1 MTQAGTIK
9 TFNPSRG
16 FGWIAPDDM
25 SEDVFF
31 HLQAVSNGNDSNMIP
46 GAKLMFEV
54 GLNNTNGMTKAVK
67 VLLQGPGEPATPVEV
82 EQFLIMNPVED
93 KAQQQFRAMDPMIQR
108 MVINRGSLAGSR
120 DPTAAFIGR
129 MASIQRGANS
139 APVAAQDV
147 LGMKAGTLKSFIN
160 DKGFGY
166 IQPADFSDD
175 VFFHLQAVTNGGEMD
190 MNPGATLRYEEGMNP
205 ANGKTK
211 ATRVQLDV
219 AGLFGNQ
226 YQGGKGY
233 GKAAGG
239 TQGHGASPYG
249 ALGMAGMDMT
259 GMAGMAGMA
268 GMQGMDVMSGLAGN
282 WAQLFGQQMQPAQQG
297 MQGMQGM
304 QGVEP
309 ATPQEVQEFLIMNP
323 VEPHAQQKFMQMNPA
338 MQRMVLNRGSL
349 AGARDPTAA
358 FIGRMAS
365 MERAARGGF

>member
-190 MNPGATLRYEEGMNP
+190 MNPGAGLRYEEGINP
-205 ANGKTK
+205 SNGKMK
-211 ATRVQLDV
+211 AVKVQLDV
-219 AGLFGNQ
+219 PGMFGNQ
-226 YQGGKGY
+226 FGKGF
-233 GKAAGG
+233 GKAAAGNRV
-239 TQGHGASPYG
+239 HGASPYG
-249 ALGMAGMDMT
+249 AMGADPFSSIMAMAGMAGMDMG
-259 GMAGMAGMA
+259 GMA
-268 GMQGMDVMSGLAGN
+268 
-282 WAQLFGQQMQPAQQG
+282 
-297 MQGMQGM
+297 
-304 QGVEP
+304 
-309 ATPQEVQEFLIMNP
+309 ATPQEVQEFLVMNP
-323 VEPHAQQKFMQMNPA
+323 VEPHAQQKFMAMNPM

-349 AGARDPTAA
+349 AGARDATAA
-358 FIGRMAS
+358 FIGRMVS
-365 MERAARGGF
+365 IERSARGGF